1 MNEWKTALK
10 GYLNPAVFIFLFLGF
25 SCGIPFSLIGYS
37 LSLWLTDANVCL
49 AVIGFFALVLLPY
62 NFKFVWAP
70 FIDKIR
76 LPFLADKIGLRKAW
90 LFVFQCCLIISV
102 CGLAYF
108 APDKNTW
115 IYSFEHFVDGEKT
128 RVHLPLQTYLFAFL
142 TAFFAASQDIV
153 VDALRIATLK
163 KEEYGEGAG
172 MYQFGYRMGMLL
184 SGAGVVAVSAC
195 LSWQL
200 AYLICAIVLFVGLIS
215 TFFVNERNQVEQQ
228 KETHFWKEMF
238 VCPFQDFM
246 LRKNWYLLLLFI
258 VLYKL
263 CNAILGRM
271 ALPFYREMGF
281 SKVEIALISGT
292 IGPWITIAGI
302 AIGGIFV
309 VRYNILKLLLALGFV
324 EILTSVVFGIFSL
337 FNHSLVMFFV
347 VILFDNI
354 VGGMGGA
361 VFVAFLSG
369 LCSKQY
375 AATQYALLTG
385 IMMFSVSVVSVY
397 SGIWAERMG
406 WFLFFVFTG
415 ILMLPALAMLCY
427 LIKREEK
434 NDLILQSSSKEA

>member
-25 SCGIPFSLIGYS
+25 SCGIPLSLIGYS
-37 LSLWLTDANVCL
+37 LSLWLADTNMGL

-70 FIDKIR
+70 LIDKIR
-76 LPFLADKIGLRKAW
+76 LPILADKIGMRKAW
-90 LFVFQCCLIISV
+90 LIVFQCFLIISV

-115 IYSFEHFVDGEKT
+115 IYSFERIIDGEKT
-128 RVHLPLQTYLFAFL
+128 IVHLPLQTYIFAFL

-153 VDALRIATLK
+153 VDALRISTLK

-184 SGAGVVAVSAC
+184 SGAGVVAVSAL
-195 LSWQL
+195 LSWQIS
-200 AYLICAIVLFVGLIS
+200 YFICAGILLIGLASTLFVK
-215 TFFVNERNQVEQQ
+215 EEQTTVQ
-228 KETHFWKEMF
+228 QEKHLWKEMF
-238 VCPFQDFM
+238 IKPFQDFM
-246 LRKNWYLLLLFI
+246 LRQNWYWLLIFI

-292 IGPWITIAGI
+292 IGPWITIAGV
-302 AIGGIFV
+302 ALGGILV
-309 VRYNILKLLLALGFV
+309 MRYHILKLLLVLGFI
-324 EILTSVVFGIFSL
+324 EILTSVVFGLFSL
-337 FNHSLVMFFV
+337 FYHSIPMFLV

-385 IMMFSVSVVSVY
+385 LMMFAVSVVSVY
-397 SGIWAERMG
+397 SGIWAEKMG
-406 WFLFFVFTG
+406 WLTFFVFTG
-415 ILMLPALAMLCY
+415 ILMLPALGLLCY
-427 LIKREEK
+427 LIKMKTHEVQK
-434 NDLILQSSSKEA
+434 SL